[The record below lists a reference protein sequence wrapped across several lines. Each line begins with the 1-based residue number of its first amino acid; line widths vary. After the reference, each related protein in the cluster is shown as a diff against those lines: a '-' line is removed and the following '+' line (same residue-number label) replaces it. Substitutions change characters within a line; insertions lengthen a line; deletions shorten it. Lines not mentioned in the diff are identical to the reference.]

1 MEEMDRGTDT
11 TPHRVLSR
19 LAGLVTIASSVFVI
33 LGNEPVVEDFF
44 GTSDETL
51 RLQYLLAAAD
61 DWDRANTMFAVAGVA
76 IAVGFVLWAV
86 AIHLGRAARTS
97 RRVAAV
103 GATSATLGALA
114 WVAVCYRRA
123 TGQPA
128 EVAAGTSGWW
138 LLAWAL
144 LVMLA
149 VGLVGWTLRRA
160 GMHVRGWV
168 IIVLAVIFVPIG
180 TILPLVVP
188 FPVAL
193 AGLIILVTPSSRWES
208 GVSTTTTDPLMP

>member
-1 MEEMDRGTDT
+1 M
-11 TPHRVLSR
+11 
-19 LAGLVTIASSVFVI
+19 IASSVFVI

-51 RLQYLLAAAD
+51 RLQYLLDAAD
-61 DWDRANTMFAVAGVA
+61 DWDRANTMFAVAGVV

-86 AIHLGRAARTS
+86 AIHLGRADRTS
-97 RRVAAV
+97 RRVVAL

-114 WVAVCYRRA
+114 WVAVCYGRA
-123 TGQPA
+123 TQPPA

-160 GMHVRGWV
+160 GMHVRGWM

-193 AGLIILVTPSSRWES
+193 PGLIMLVTPSSRWES
-208 GVSTTTTDPLMP
+208 GVTITTTDPLMP